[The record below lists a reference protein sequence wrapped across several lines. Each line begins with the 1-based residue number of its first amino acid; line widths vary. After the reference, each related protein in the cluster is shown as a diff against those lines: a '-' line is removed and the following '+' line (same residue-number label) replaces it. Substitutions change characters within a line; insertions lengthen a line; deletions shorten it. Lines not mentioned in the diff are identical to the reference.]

1 MFEVMLQLV
10 YIAALFQK
18 DCSENS
24 GCMSTEP
31 MQGQRL
37 GQGQIAQRLHT
48 YTTASSKQH

>member
-24 GCMSTEP
+24 GCISTEP
-31 MQGQRL
+31 MQGQ
-37 GQGQIAQRLHT
+37 GQGQIAQHLLTHT
-48 YTTASSKQH
+48 TTCSKQN